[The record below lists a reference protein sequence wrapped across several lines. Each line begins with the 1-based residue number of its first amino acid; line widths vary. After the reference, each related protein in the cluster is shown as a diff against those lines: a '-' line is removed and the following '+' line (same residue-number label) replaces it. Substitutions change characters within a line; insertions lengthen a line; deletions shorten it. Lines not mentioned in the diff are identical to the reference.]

1 MEPTWEIVEA
11 EQRAFGD
18 LFESLD
24 EPEWSRETLCV
35 GWTVRDMLSHV
46 AAALTFD
53 LANTARLIR
62 FRNDIER
69 FNQESIEAWKGRDRE
84 SLVTMFG
91 RDVPS
96 LGQRLLGPGNS
107 LRAMVIHQQDVRR
120 PLGRAR
126 ALPPDVLETVLN
138 SVLTDSGGNLGSVER
153 AEGLKL
159 VATDIAWNRGQGPEL
174 RGPAEALLMAISG
187 RKVALDDLQ
196 GPGIERLAEP

>member
-1 MEPTWEIVEA
+1 MVEA

-24 EPEWSRETLCV
+24 EPEWARETLCV

-53 LANTARLIR
+53 LANTVRLIR
-62 FRNDIER
+62 YRNDIER
-69 FNQESIEAWKGRDRE
+69 FNQEMIEAWKGRDRE
-84 SLVTMFG
+84 ALVTMFG
-91 RDVPS
+91 QDVPS

-126 ALPPDVLETVLN
+126 NLPADVLETVLN

-153 AEGLKL
+153 ADGLKL
-159 VATDIAWNRGQGPEL
+159 VATDIDWEHGQGSEL
-174 RGPAEALLMAISG
+174 RETAEAILMAISG
-187 RKVALDDLQ
+187 RKVALDDLE
-196 GPGIERLAEP
+196 GPGTVQLASR